1 MCELGI
7 GLMVMVVV
15 AEGGG
20 RMGRGL
26 WGGLLC

>member
-1 MCELGI
+1 MHMCELGI
-7 GLMVMVVV
+7 GLMVVV